1 MAGDGLRRLATAA
14 ALCLFTAAT
23 AATDILQTTGFD
35 NCGGNSSSVT
45 VQKVNIQ
52 YNNDNQTVT
61 FDVAGSS
68 SRVQNVT
75 AILNVTA
82 YGMQVYANTFNPCA
96 ASTFVSQLCPVP
108 VGSFAASGSQAIP
121 AQFANQVPAIAFAI
135 PDIAAMATLQLVA
148 SDGDT
153 KGEDVACIQSQ
164 VSNGK
169 TTDIPAVSYV
179 AAGVAGAALVLSGVG
194 AVGAVLAGGS
204 SALGAAGAGGSSA
217 ATSAGGMGAISP
229 SFGEVF
235 GWFQGMA
242 MNSMLSVNY
251 PQVYRS
257 FAKNFGFSTGLLPW
271 TTMQIAIDNFRL
283 ATGGNLTNDSVQ
295 FLQNATL
302 VFPDGTTDTPF
313 SSSSSSSLGLRLAR
327 SILESPRVHALDRR
341 AHALLLREIQT
352 SINGTGAAALSSTT
366 NGTTADAS
374 GAANTVRVAV
384 SGIRAY
390 VEELSIPSASTFMT
404 VLLIVAIVIAAITVG
419 ILLVKVVLEAWALIG
434 RFPESLAGFR
444 QHYWRSIARAITTL
458 ILLLYGVWVLY
469 CMFQFT
475 QGDSWAAKALAGVT
489 LGLFTGVL
497 AFFSFRI
504 WYTAQKLTDEEGD
517 ASGLYDDKNIWAKYS
532 LFYES
537 YRRQYWW
544 VFVPAILYMFAKGV
558 ALAVGDGHG
567 MAQTIAQLAIES
579 VMLVLLLWSRPYER
593 RSGNVVNILIQ
604 VVRVLSVVCILLFV
618 EEFGIA
624 ETTQTVAGVVL
635 IAVQSALSGILA
647 LLIAW
652 NAIVACVKENP
663 HRKRRKELEKARNTD
678 NLTPLDARNSLLL
691 QAAGKKSVIDDDKS
705 SNNNNS
711 SSSDDIETGSVSD
724 GGRWSEKNM
733 AMALSASNAA
743 ASKLMPAT
751 ATATTTTTAASS
763 TLVVPRMPPSR
774 QASSVAFSTLSAS
787 SGAVLI
793 GLAPEP
799 PLSTRPLTPGN
810 GVSAPNFSSKLQ
822 YGGNASRSRTRND
835 GDQGGESLLGNMAP
849 MGESDPAVYMQQPTL
864 PNQGMDNSNARGPPS
879 RGQTYG
885 GNGQGYRPGNGYGNA
900 PNAQRRSNTYSAFP
914 AQQQQP
920 QQPYYNGGSNGQYYM
935 NRSQPPNGYGNYNG
949 NYDGNYDGNFNGGY
963 GPRYG
968 PPRGY

>member
-1 MAGDGLRRLATAA
+1 MAA
-14 ALCLFTAAT
+14 ALCLFSATPTTAT
-23 AATDILQTTGFD
+23 EILQTTGFD

-82 YGMQVYANTFNPCA
+82 YGTQVYANTFNPCSP
-96 ASTFVSQLCPVP
+96 STFVSQLCPVP
-108 VGSFAASGSQAIP
+108 AGTFAASGTQAIP
-121 AQFANQVPAIAFAI
+121 AEFANQVPAIAFAI
-135 PDIAAMATLQLVA
+135 PDIAAMAMLQLVA
-148 SDGDT
+148 NDGDD
-153 KGEDVACIQSQ
+153 KGQNVACIQSQ

-179 AAGVAGAALVLSGVG
+179 AAGVAAAALVLSGVG
-194 AVGAVLAGGS
+194 AVGAALAGGS
-204 SALGAAGAGGSSA
+204 SALGAAGGSSA
-217 ATSAGGMGAISP
+217 VTGGMGTISP

-257 FAKNFGFSTGLLPW
+257 FAKNFGFSTGLVPW

-295 FLQNATL
+295 FLKNATL
-302 VFPDGTTDTPF
+302 VFPDGSTFTP
-313 SSSSSSSLGLRLAR
+313 SSSSSSSVGLRLAR
-327 SILESPRVHALDRR
+327 SILDSPRVHSLDRR

-352 SINGTGAAALSSTT
+352 SINGTGTAAST
-366 NGTTADAS
+366 NGTDAS

-434 RFPESLAGFR
+434 RFPESLKGFR

-517 ASGLYDDKNIWAKYS
+517 ASGLYDDKIIWSKYS
-532 LFYES
+532 LFYDA

-544 VFVPAILYMFAKGV
+544 LFVPAIIYMFAKGV

-567 MAQTIAQLAIES
+567 MAQTIAQLSIES
-579 VMLVLLLWSRPYER
+579 VMLILLLWSRPYER

-604 VVRVLSVVCILLFV
+604 VVRVLSVICILLFV

-647 LLIAW
+647 LLITW

-663 HRKRRKELEKARNTD
+663 HRKRRKELEKARDMD

-691 QAAGKKSVIDDDKS
+691 QGGKKSIDGDNHDL
-705 SNNNNS
+705 
-711 SSSDDIETGSVSD
+711 ETGSL
-724 GGRWSEKNM
+724 SEKNSEKENM
-733 AMALSASNAA
+733 AMAVSSDAA
-743 ASKLMPAT
+743 ASKLMP
-751 ATATTTTTAASS
+751 SS
-763 TLVVPRMPPSR
+763 TLAVPRMPPSR
-774 QASSVAFSTLSAS
+774 QASSVAISTLSAS

-793 GLAPEP
+793 GLAPSSAP
-799 PLSTRPLTPGN
+799 TNNINNNTRSLTPGN
-810 GVSAPNFSSKLQ
+810 GNAPNFSSKLQ
-822 YGGNASRSRTRND
+822 YGSSSRNNSRD
-835 GDQGGESLLGNMAP
+835 GDMGGESLLGNMAP
-849 MGESDPAVYMQQPTL
+849 MGRSDPVNDMRQPTL
-864 PNQGMDNSNARGPPS
+864 PNLGMDTNARGPPA

-885 GNGQGYRPGNGYGNA
+885 GGGQGGQGYRPGNGYGN
-900 PNAQRRSNTYSAFP
+900 QRRSNTYSPFP
-914 AQQQQP
+914 AQQQQ
-920 QQPYYNGGSNGQYYM
+920 QQYYNGGNNGQYM
-935 NRSQPPNGYGNYNG
+935 NRGQPPRGYGNGNGNYNG
-949 NYDGNYDGNFNGGY
+949 NYNGGY
-963 GPRYG
+963 NPRYG